1 MITIRPQQLRILVVE
16 DNLGDYILFEEYL
29 HDTGLDVKEV
39 QNVIS
44 VAEAKQALSNADYD
58 LVFLDLSLPDSIG
71 IQSIIDLNKMAAHIP
86 IVVLSGM
93 EDTQTTT
100 EAIIN
105 GAQDYLIKGELESKL
120 LSKTIRYSIERKRN
134 LERIKQSNERYTMVS
149 NATIGVVWDVNL
161 SNNEVVR
168 SGDTFLHTHGYE
180 EKSFTSDFSFWGERV
195 HPEDIIAVETVI
207 KAHLL
212 SRSTKFWEYEYR
224 FQNGSGEYFYV
235 HDRGSVIY
243 DDNDVPVR
251 MLGTMMDITERKVS
265 QEKLRISEYNYRQIF
280 DNNPNPMWIY
290 DSATME
296 FLEVNPAAI
305 HHYGYDR
312 EEFLEMCMEDICPKA
327 MQRESLTLKN
337 SLLQVHLKAGYEKII
352 VEVTAYPIDFAGR
365 KATQMLIR
373 DVTEK
378 VRAEEEKRILVHG
391 LELFRNAPSLTKGL
405 NACLETIRNYLGWE
419 HSEIWMTDYQKEYI
433 RLQTYSYTA
442 EFEHLQEMVEPFLQ
456 KEINLTQTV
465 YNNSRNRLTP
475 IWLNNLHDMKDFQ
488 RTNVSDKI
496 GIHSAI
502 SIPITY
508 DEKHIG
514 WMVFFSKANHQ
525 IDESILTFLGEVCKQ
540 LGAEIEKRNAD
551 EMLNHFFLLSND
563 LLGIATLD
571 GFFVRINNAFLRV
584 LGYDTHEINGH
595 DVLDFVHPEDKQKTF
610 EVLRGI
616 QEKASVSVMEN
627 RFIAKDQSVRWI
639 SWSVTYLPDEKL
651 IFASGRDI
659 TQQKEE
665 ELQLR
670 LRESVITNS
679 NDAIVITEP
688 NVENACHR
696 AVYYNAAFLRL
707 SGFDPSEIKAN
718 PTMMLVGEKT
728 DLEALAKIED
738 AIKNWKHEEVE
749 IVVYRKNGEQFWASL
764 EVVPVPDA
772 KGEFTHAISVF
783 RDISARKKAEAER
796 EVLIKELTDSN
807 TDLKQFTFI
816 TSHNLRAPLSNLMGI
831 LDLVEPESIRDEMTL
846 ELLEKFKESTHLL
859 NQTINDLLDV
869 LVIKNQVNL
878 EKKPLSLTTE
888 FDKVKSSVGYQ
899 IREANA
905 SLQTDFSAAGSV
917 SFDSSYLESIL
928 LNLLTNALKYRSL
941 ERPLEIQVFTK
952 DTPNYVELHFADNG
966 IGIDLKRHRSKIFG
980 LYQRFH
986 DYPESKG
993 LGLYI
998 VSSQIRALGG
1008 KIDVQSEVD
1017 KGTTFIVYF
1026 AKS

>member
-1 MITIRPQQLRILVVE
+1 MITIKPQKLRILVVE
-16 DNLGDYILFEEYL
+16 DNLGDYVLFEEYL

-44 VAEAKQALSNADYD
+44 VAEAKQALATTDYD

-161 SNNEVVR
+161 VNREVVR
-168 SGDTFLHTHGYE
+168 SGDTFLHTHGYDE
-180 EKSFTSDFSFWGERV
+180 LSFTSDFSFWAKRV
-195 HPEDIIAVETVI
+195 HPEDIKDLENVI
-207 KAHLL
+207 KLHLE
-212 SRSTKFWEYEYR
+212 SKSIKFWEYEYR
-224 FQNGSGEYFYV
+224 FQNGDGKYFYV

-243 DDNDVPVR
+243 DDNGAPVR
-251 MLGTMMDITERKVS
+251 MLGTMMDITERKES

-290 DSATME
+290 DSSTTE

-305 HHYGYDR
+305 AHYGYEY
-312 EEFLEMCMEDICPKA
+312 EEFLEMCMEDICPNA
-327 MQRESLTLKN
+327 MQHESISLKN
-337 SLLQVHLKAGYEKII
+337 NQLQVHLKAGYEKII

-365 KATQMLIR
+365 KAMQMLIR

-378 VRAEEEKRILVHG
+378 VRAEEEKRILVQS

-405 NACLETIRNYLGWE
+405 KACIETIRTYLGWE

-433 RLQTYSYTA
+433 RLQTYSYTQ
-442 EFEHLQEMVEPFLQ
+442 EFEHLYEMVSPFLN
-456 KEINLTQTV
+456 KDIHINHTI
-465 YNNSRNRLTP
+465 YNESHHRSMP
-475 IWLNNLHDMKDFQ
+475 IWLNDLHELKGFQ
-488 RTNVSDKI
+488 RIALSDKI
-496 GIHSAI
+496 GIHTAVSV
-502 SIPITY
+502 PIIY

-525 IDESILTFLGEVCKQ
+525 ADESIIAFLAEVAKQ

-551 EMLNHFFLLSND
+551 EMLKHFFLLSND
-563 LLGIATLD
+563 LLGIVTLE
-571 GFFVRINNAFLRV
+571 GFFVRINNAFLHV
-584 LGYDTHEINGH
+584 LGYNTNEINEH
-595 DVLDFVHPEDKQKTF
+595 AVLDFVHPDDKQKTL
-610 EVLRGI
+610 EILTGI
-616 QEKASVSVMEN
+616 QDKSSVSFLEN
-627 RFIAKDQSVRWI
+627 RFIAKDKTIRWI

-651 IFASGRDI
+651 IFASGRDV

-688 NVENACHR
+688 DLENACHK
-696 AVYYNAAFLRL
+696 AIYYNEAFLRL
-707 SGFDPSEIKAN
+707 SGYDPAEIIAN
-718 PTMMLVGEKT
+718 PTSMLVGEKT
-728 DLEALAKIED
+728 DLGAIQKISY
-738 AIKNWKHEEVE
+738 AIAHWMHEQVE
-749 IVVYRKNGEQFWASL
+749 IIVYRKNGEQFWASL

-796 EVLIKELTDSN
+796 EVLIRELTDSN

-831 LDLVEPESIRDEMTL
+831 LELVDPDVIQDAETL
-846 ELLEKFKESTHLL
+846 ELLNKFKESTVLL

-878 EKKPLSLTTE
+878 EKKSLDLNIE
-888 FDKVKSSVGYQ
+888 FEKVKNSVGYQ
-899 IREANA
+899 VRETGAV
-905 SLQTDFSAAGSV
+905 LKTDFSLAEKV

-941 ERPLEIQVFTK
+941 SRPLEIQVFTK
-952 DTPNYVELHFADNG
+952 DTPNYTELYFCDNG
-966 IGIDLKRHRSKIFG
+966 IGIDLNRHQSKIFG

-986 DYPESKG
+986 DYPDSKG

-1008 KIDVQSEVD
+1008 KIDVKSEVD

-1026 AKS
+1026 AKN